1 MVDDVARI
9 QPAWAE
15 LPLKDRAA
23 YMRRAADAL
32 LDDIDEIAELLV
44 REQGK
49 PRAEAYTMELL
60 PTVDALHW
68 CAKAGPKILA
78 DEKVRDDP
86 GLPLTKKGHFSYE
99 PIGVVGVIAPW
110 NYPWSIPFGEVA
122 IALMAG
128 NGVVLKPASLTPLL
142 GEAIRRVFEKGGLP
156 EGLVRVVHGGGA
168 VGDALARSS
177 AGKIFFTGSVEV
189 GRKVG
194 EVCAGQL
201 KGSVLELGGKDPM
214 IVCADADLDNA
225 ISGAVWG
232 GFANA
237 GQTCSGIERVYV
249 VREVADRFVEGVA
262 REAEKLRLGDPLE
275 WETEIGPM
283 TSDGPVRDR
292 RRADRGRGRLRR
304 DQALRRPDRRSPAC
318 SGKFVAPT
326 VLTGVTHEMRIMRE
340 EIFGPVLPIVV
351 VDSEQEAIDL
361 ANDSEFGL
369 GASVWT
375 KDRQKG
381 ERIARRIE
389 SGMVWINDHSFS
401 HGACQCAWGGVKDS
415 GVGRSHSK
423 FGFYECVNIKMNA
436 WEPGLTRDFWWHP
449 YDRTLGEAVRASA
462 KAPLRQGRDPDQ
474 GAARGRRPAAQGRR
488 PHPAQAPLDAMPAVA
503 VAGLRRDY
511 GERTRARRGRLRAGG
526 GRDRWSC
533 SGPNGAGKTT
543 LLRIL
548 ATLLRPSGG
557 EVRVLGCPLP
567 RRGLEAARPDRLPRP
582 RAAALPRPERAR
594 EPALPRPAARD
605 CGARAPRRG
614 SPRCSPR
621 SGWSAAPTSGSP
633 SSRPGCGSGWRSA
646 AASCTSRSCCCS
658 TSPTPTSTPRVASW
672 PAG

>member
-1 MVDDVARI
+1 MEIATQPQAAQSTLESFNPATGELVGSVATITPDEVQAVVDDVARI

-15 LPLKDRAA
+15 LSPNDRGA
-23 YMRRAADAL
+23 YLRRAADAL
-32 LDDIDEIAELLV
+32 LDEIDEIAELLV
-44 REQGK
+44 SEQGK

-78 DEKVRDDP
+78 DEKVP
-86 GLPLTKKGHFSYE
+86 MTQAFTLSKKARFTYE

-168 VGDALARSS
+168 VGDALAKSS

-194 EVCAGQL
+194 AVCAERL

-249 VREVADRFVEGVA
+249 MREVADRFVEGVA
-262 REAEKLRLGDPLE
+262 REAQKLRLGNPIE

-283 TSDGPVRDR
+283 TSDGQYEIVVELIEDAVASGATKLCGGPTPVAGLSD
-292 RRADRGRGRLRR
+292 
-304 DQALRRPDRRSPAC
+304 
-318 SGKFVAPT
+318 KYIAPT
-326 VLTGVTHEMRIMRE
+326 VLTGVTHQMRIMKE
-340 EIFGPVLPIVV
+340 EVFGPVLPIVV

-381 ERIARRIE
+381 ARIARRIE
-389 SGMVWINDHSFS
+389 SGMVWVNDHSFS

-436 WEPGLTRDFWWHP
+436 WEPGLARDFWWHP

-462 KAPLRQGRDPDQ
+462 KLLYGKGATRSQALREGIGPL
-474 GAARGRRPAAQGRR
+474 
-488 PHPAQAPLDAMPAVA
+488 LKV
-503 VAGLRRDY
+503 
-511 GERTRARRGRLRAGG
+511 G
-526 GRDRWSC
+526 GR
-533 SGPNGAGKTT
+533 T
-543 LLRIL
+543 LRK
-548 ATLLRPSGG
+548 
-557 EVRVLGCPLP
+557 
-567 RRGLEAARPDRLPRP
+567 RR
-582 RAAALPRPERAR
+582 
-594 EPALPRPAARD
+594 
-605 CGARAPRRG
+605 
-614 SPRCSPR
+614 
-621 SGWSAAPTSGSP
+621 
-633 SSRPGCGSGWRSA
+633 
-646 AASCTSRSCCCS
+646 
-658 TSPTPTSTPRVASW
+658 
-672 PAG
+672 

>member
-1 MVDDVARI
+1 MESATQVQTSLSTLESFNPATGELVGSVPTITPDEVQAVVDDVARI

-15 LPLKDRAA
+15 LTLKDRAR

-32 LDDIDEIAELLV
+32 LDDIDGVAELLV

-49 PRAEAYTMELL
+49 PRVEAYTMELL

-68 CAKAGPKILA
+68 CARAGQKVLA
-78 DEKVRDDP
+78 DEKVRMAQAFT
-86 GLPLTKKGHFSYE
+86 LSKSAHFSYE

-142 GEAIRRVFEKGGLP
+142 GERIREVFERAGLP
-156 EGLVRVVHGGGA
+156 EGLVRVVHGGGV

-194 EVCAGQL
+194 ETCAAEL

-225 ISGAVWG
+225 ISGAIWG

-249 VREVADRFVEGVA
+249 LREVADRFVEGVA
-262 REAEKLRLGDPLE
+262 REAAGMRLGDPLE

-283 TSDGPVRDR
+283 TSDGQYEIVRELIDDAVAAGAR
-292 RRADRGRGRLRR
+292 KLCGGPTDVAGMPGR
-304 DQALRRPDRRSPAC
+304 
-318 SGKFVAPT
+318 FIAPT
-326 VLTGVTHEMRIMRE
+326 VLVDVTHEMRIMRE

-351 VDSEQEAIDL
+351 VDSEQEAIEL

-375 KDRQKG
+375 KDRQRG

-415 GVGRSHSK
+415 GLGRSHSK
-423 FGFYECVNIKMNA
+423 FGFYECVNIKTNA

-462 KAPLRQGRDPDQ
+462 KALYGRGATRTEALRKGAGPLLQV
-474 GAARGRRPAAQGRR
+474 GRRTLRKRR
-488 PHPAQAPLDAMPAVA
+488 
-503 VAGLRRDY
+503 
-511 GERTRARRGRLRAGG
+511 
-526 GRDRWSC
+526 
-533 SGPNGAGKTT
+533 
-543 LLRIL
+543 
-548 ATLLRPSGG
+548 
-557 EVRVLGCPLP
+557 
-567 RRGLEAARPDRLPRP
+567 
-582 RAAALPRPERAR
+582 
-594 EPALPRPAARD
+594 
-605 CGARAPRRG
+605 
-614 SPRCSPR
+614 
-621 SGWSAAPTSGSP
+621 
-633 SSRPGCGSGWRSA
+633 
-646 AASCTSRSCCCS
+646 
-658 TSPTPTSTPRVASW
+658 
-672 PAG
+672 

>member
-1 MVDDVARI
+1 MEIATQAPPSQSTLESFNPATGELVGSVATITPDQVQAVVDDVARI

-15 LPLKDRAA
+15 LSLQDRAR
-23 YMRRAADAL
+23 YMKRAADAL

-44 REQGK
+44 QEQGK

-78 DEKVRDDP
+78 DEKVRMSQSF
-86 GLPLTKKGHFSYE
+86 LMTKKSRFSYE

-156 EGLVRVVHGGGA
+156 EGLIRVVHGGGA

-194 EVCAGQL
+194 AVCAERL

-214 IVCADADLDNA
+214 IVCADADLPNA

-249 VREVADRFVEGVA
+249 LEEVADRFVAGVA
-262 REAEKLRLGDPLE
+262 REAERLRLGDPLQ
-275 WETEIGPM
+275 WDTEIGPM
-283 TSDGPVRDR
+283 TSDGQYEIVVDLIEDAVASGATKLCGGPVDV
-292 RRADRGRGRLRR
+292 AGL
-304 DQALRRPDRRSPAC
+304 

-351 VDSEQEAIDL
+351 VKSEQEAIDL

-389 SGMVWINDHSFS
+389 SGMVWVNDHSFS

-423 FGFYECVNIKMNA
+423 FGFYECVNVKMNS

-449 YDRTLGEAVRASA
+449 YDQTLGEAVRASA
-462 KAPLRQGRDPDQ
+462 TLLYGK
-474 GAARGRRPAAQGRR
+474 GAARTKALRVGAGPLLKVGRRT
-488 PHPAQAPLDAMPAVA
+488 
-503 VAGLRRDY
+503 LRK
-511 GERTRARRGRLRAGG
+511 RGG
-526 GRDRWSC
+526 
-533 SGPNGAGKTT
+533 
-543 LLRIL
+543 
-548 ATLLRPSGG
+548 
-557 EVRVLGCPLP
+557 
-567 RRGLEAARPDRLPRP
+567 
-582 RAAALPRPERAR
+582 
-594 EPALPRPAARD
+594 
-605 CGARAPRRG
+605 
-614 SPRCSPR
+614 
-621 SGWSAAPTSGSP
+621 
-633 SSRPGCGSGWRSA
+633 
-646 AASCTSRSCCCS
+646 
-658 TSPTPTSTPRVASW
+658 
-672 PAG
+672 

>member
-1 MVDDVARI
+1 MEIATQPKTAQSTLESFNPATGELVGSVATITPDQVQAVIDDVARI

-15 LPLKDRAA
+15 LSLETRGAYLK
-23 YMRRAADAL
+23 RAADAL
-32 LDDIDEIAELLV
+32 LDDIDELAELLV
-44 REQGK
+44 SEQGK

-78 DEKVRDDP
+78 DEKVRMSQAF
-86 GLPLTKKGHFSYE
+86 LASKKSRFTYE

-168 VGDALARSS
+168 VGDALAKSS

-194 EVCAGQL
+194 EVCAQRL

-214 IVCADADLDNA
+214 IVCTDADLNNA

-232 GFANA
+232 SFANA

-249 VREVADRFVEGVA
+249 MREVADRFVEGVA
-262 REAEKLRLGDPLE
+262 REAQKLRLGNPLE

-283 TSDGPVRDR
+283 TSDGQYEIVVDLIED
-292 RRADRGRGRLRR
+292 AV
-304 DQALRRPDRRSPAC
+304 A
-318 SGKFVAPT
+318 SGAAKLCGGPTAVAGLSDKYIAPT
-326 VLTGVTHEMRIMRE
+326 VLTGVTHEMRIMKE
-340 EIFGPVLPIVV
+340 EVFGPVLPIVV

-381 ERIARRIE
+381 ARIARRIE
-389 SGMVWINDHSFS
+389 SGMVWVNDHSFS
-401 HGACQCAWGGVKDS
+401 HGACQCAWGGVKNS

-423 FGFYECVNIKMNA
+423 FGFYECVNVKMNA

-449 YDRTLGEAVRASA
+449 YDQTLGEAVRASA
-462 KAPLRQGRDPDQ
+462 KLLYGKGATRTKALREGAGPL
-474 GAARGRRPAAQGRR
+474 
-488 PHPAQAPLDAMPAVA
+488 LKV
-503 VAGLRRDY
+503 
-511 GERTRARRGRLRAGG
+511 G
-526 GRDRWSC
+526 GR
-533 SGPNGAGKTT
+533 T
-543 LLRIL
+543 LRK
-548 ATLLRPSGG
+548 
-557 EVRVLGCPLP
+557 
-567 RRGLEAARPDRLPRP
+567 RR
-582 RAAALPRPERAR
+582 
-594 EPALPRPAARD
+594 
-605 CGARAPRRG
+605 
-614 SPRCSPR
+614 
-621 SGWSAAPTSGSP
+621 
-633 SSRPGCGSGWRSA
+633 
-646 AASCTSRSCCCS
+646 
-658 TSPTPTSTPRVASW
+658 
-672 PAG
+672 

>member
-1 MVDDVARI
+1 MATTETRPAASTLESFNPATGELVGSVSTITPEQVQGVVDDVARI

-15 LPLKDRAA
+15 LSLADRAR
-23 YMRRAADAL
+23 YLRRAADAL

-44 REQGK
+44 NEQGK
-49 PRAEAYTMELL
+49 PRVEAYTMELL

-78 DEKVRDDP
+78 DEKVRMSQAF
-86 GLPLTKKGHFSYE
+86 LMSKKSRFTFE

-156 EGLVRVVHGGGA
+156 EGLIRVVHGGGA

-177 AGKIFFTGSVEV
+177 VGKVFFTGSVEV

-194 EVCAGQL
+194 EVCAQRL

-214 IVCADADLDNA
+214 VVCADADLGNA
-225 ISGAVWG
+225 VSGAVWG

-262 REAEKLRLGDPLE
+262 AEAERLRLGDPLE

-283 TSDGPVRDR
+283 TSADQYEIVVDLIEDAVSSGAKKLCGGPTEV
-292 RRADRGRGRLRR
+292 AGL
-304 DQALRRPDRRSPAC
+304 

-340 EIFGPVLPIVV
+340 EVFGPVLPIVTV
-351 VDSEQEAIDL
+351 EDEQEAIEL

-381 ERIARRIE
+381 ERIARRIQ
-389 SGMVWINDHSFS
+389 SGMVWVNDHSFS

-436 WEPGLTRDFWWHP
+436 WEPGITRDFWWHP
-449 YDRTLGEAVRASA
+449 YDRALGEAVRASA
-462 KAPLRQGRDPDQ
+462 SLLYGKGAERTKALRDGAVPLLKV
-474 GAARGRRPAAQGRR
+474 GRRTLKKRR
-488 PHPAQAPLDAMPAVA
+488 
-503 VAGLRRDY
+503 
-511 GERTRARRGRLRAGG
+511 
-526 GRDRWSC
+526 S
-533 SGPNGAGKTT
+533 
-543 LLRIL
+543 
-548 ATLLRPSGG
+548 
-557 EVRVLGCPLP
+557 
-567 RRGLEAARPDRLPRP
+567 
-582 RAAALPRPERAR
+582 
-594 EPALPRPAARD
+594 
-605 CGARAPRRG
+605 
-614 SPRCSPR
+614 
-621 SGWSAAPTSGSP
+621 
-633 SSRPGCGSGWRSA
+633 
-646 AASCTSRSCCCS
+646 
-658 TSPTPTSTPRVASW
+658 
-672 PAG
+672 